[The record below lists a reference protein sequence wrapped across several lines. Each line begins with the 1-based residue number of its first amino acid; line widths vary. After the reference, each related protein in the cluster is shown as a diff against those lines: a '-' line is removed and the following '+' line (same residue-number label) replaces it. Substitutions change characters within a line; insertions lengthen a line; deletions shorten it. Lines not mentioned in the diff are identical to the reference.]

1 MSKQSMD
8 YIMKA
13 AIGSNER
20 LLVYYDFS
28 GMSGRHIGNELDNG
42 LNYGVIENCEPA
54 TDTGLYSGVVVGF
67 GSSVADAKEFTT
79 GTFLNADQAHLNES
93 NIKTTGTN
101 NLPYSDMSV
110 LVDFEFNGEVSD
122 GVLFGS
128 LEKTNTDIRG
138 ETFLG
143 AKGYNFG
150 LTSRGHLFYQG
161 FNQNGDFI
169 KTSPIELSKR
179 NIVGFSLGSDSLSLV
194 SFDYLNNKVNQSE
207 FNVNTSFIASNEEF
221 YLGGSHTYFRG
232 GPAGPSGEFKTLDVN
247 LNSFVVLNGHLPPSV
262 LFQVGSGLVG
272 TYFEASEGGTLK
284 RRITGYSQEITYKTG
299 ITGYDYEDTGSINVS
314 TGDYML
320 TGNFFNATSTNTG
333 EGDRYFI
340 YRSFDDA
347 LSDSGV
353 KTFVKEEVG
362 ALYGG
367 GGSGYQYTPT
377 GEGAFDTLGLRNI
390 DVAVNEYVE
399 QRGISGAAEVGVT
412 LFGSRIQ
419 TGVLSGISGVIQTPL
434 YQEVTDRAGTPT
446 SGVAFLGES
455 ALFKKDFI
463 KFLGEPITIKP

>member
-1 MSKQSMD
+1 MG
-8 YIMKA
+8 YVMKA

-28 GMSGRHIGNELDNG
+28 GMSGRHIGNELDNS
-42 LNYGVIENCEPA
+42 LNYGVIENCDPA
-54 TDTGLYSGVVVGF
+54 INTGLYSGVVTEHGY
-67 GSSVADAKEFTT
+67 SSKEEAKLFTT
-79 GTFLNADQAHLNES
+79 GTFLDADQAHLNQS

-101 NLPYSDMSV
+101 SLPYSDISV
-110 LVDFEFNGEVSD
+110 LFDFEFIGEVND

-128 LEKTNTDIRG
+128 LEKTTKSFND
-138 ETFLG
+138 ETFIG

-161 FNQNGDFI
+161 FGRNGDFI
-169 KTSPIELSKR
+169 KYDSSIELSKR
-179 NIVGFSLGSDSLSLV
+179 NIVGFSLGANSLSLL
-194 SFDYLNNKVNQSE
+194 SFDYLNNKINQSA
-207 FNVNTSFIASNEEF
+207 FNLDTSFIANNEEF
-221 YLGGSHTYFRG
+221 YLGGSHEYFRR
-232 GPAGPSGEFKTLDVN
+232 GPDGPSGEFRTLKVN
-247 LNSFVVLNGHLPPSV
+247 LNGFVVLDGYLPPSV
-262 LFQVGSGLVG
+262 MFQVGSGLVG
-272 TYFEASEGGTLK
+272 TYFETSEGGSLK
-284 RRITGYSQEITYKTG
+284 SQLTGYSQTITYKTG
-299 ITGYDYEDTGSINVS
+299 ITGYDYEDTGSINMS

-320 TGNFFNATSTNTG
+320 TGNFFNATSTDTG
-333 EGDRYFI
+333 EGNRYFL

-347 LSDSGV
+347 LPDGGV

-399 QRGISGAAEVGVT
+399 QRGISGAAKVAVT
-412 LFGSRIQ
+412 LFGSRMQ
-419 TGVLSGISGVIQTPL
+419 TGILSGISGVIQTPL
-434 YQEVTDRAGTPT
+434 YEEILDSPAILT
-446 SGVAFLGES
+446 SGVTFLGES

-463 KFLGEPITIKP
+463 KFLGKTIKP

>member
-1 MSKQSMD
+1 
-8 YIMKA
+8 
-13 AIGSNER
+13 
-20 LLVYYDFS
+20 
-28 GMSGRHIGNELDNG
+28 
-42 LNYGVIENCEPA
+42 
-54 TDTGLYSGVVVGF
+54 
-67 GSSVADAKEFTT
+67 
-79 GTFLNADQAHLNES
+79 
-93 NIKTTGTN
+93 
-101 NLPYSDMSV
+101 
-110 LVDFEFNGEVSD
+110 
-122 GVLFGS
+122 
-128 LEKTNTDIRG
+128 
-138 ETFLG
+138 
-143 AKGYNFG
+143 
-150 LTSRGHLFYQG
+150 
-161 FNQNGDFI
+161 
-169 KTSPIELSKR
+169 
-179 NIVGFSLGSDSLSLV
+179 
-194 SFDYLNNKVNQSE
+194 
-207 FNVNTSFIASNEEF
+207 
-221 YLGGSHTYFRG
+221 
-232 GPAGPSGEFKTLDVN
+232 
-247 LNSFVVLNGHLPPSV
+247 
-262 LFQVGSGLVG
+262 
-272 TYFEASEGGTLK
+272 
-284 RRITGYSQEITYKTG
+284 
-299 ITGYDYEDTGSINVS
+299 
-314 TGDYML
+314 ML

-412 LFGSRIQ
+412 LFGSRMQ

-446 SGVAFLGES
+446 SGVTFLGES